1 MLAAGPKL
9 RVPTRAKA
17 VSGAQERQGE
27 AQPNPSRG
35 GSCVP
40 LPILPSVQVRQR
52 IGYCPQ
58 FDALLDHMTGRETL
72 VMYARLRGL
81 PERHITACVEN
92 TLRGLLLEPHAD
104 KLVRTYRCA
113 VSKTQ
118 CPGACPAADPTLAKP
133 SLDTSPP

>member
-1 MLAAGPKL
+1 M
-9 RVPTRAKA
+9 
-17 VSGAQERQGE
+17 
-27 AQPNPSRG
+27 
-35 GSCVP
+35 
-40 LPILPSVQVRQR
+40 RQR

-118 CPGACPAADPTLAKP
+118 CPGACPAADPTLAEP
-133 SLDTSPP
+133 SLDTFPP